1 MERLKIVIT
10 GASGFIGQHLV
21 ENFKDNPGVDVVAVS
36 RREFKNSY
44 MVLDYTETPV
54 GDVLIHLAE
63 DNNTESVAAKGE
75 AYEKTT
81 LSTLDSL
88 LSKRYKRIVYVST
101 SVLYGD
107 YTRCPHKTS
116 DEIQSDSPYKR
127 IKVLSEQAVLGRS
140 NGFVVRLGN
149 VYGPLMSEK
158 NVLSKILNQIPGD
171 GNLVVNDSS
180 PIRDFIWINDVA
192 NGIMAV
198 ALSEIFETEIN
209 HIFNIGTSIGTS
221 IGDLAQL
228 ALEIAGQPERRV
240 VSKVHSENRSSII
253 LNYDETTR
261 ACGWVPQTSLREG
274 ICILLNS
281 NLEAAK

>member
-1 MERLKIVIT
+1 VERIKIVIT

-21 ENFKDNPGVDVVAVS
+21 ENFKSNPGVDVVAVS

-44 MVLDYTETPV
+44 KVLDYAQTPL

-63 DNNTESVAAKGE
+63 DNNTESVAAKGK

-81 LSTLDSL
+81 LTTLDSL
-88 LSKRYKRIVYVST
+88 LSKGYGRIVYVSS

-116 DEIQSDSPYKR
+116 DEVQSDSPYKR
-127 IKVLSEQAVLGRS
+127 IKVLSEQAVLGKP
-140 NGFVVRLGN
+140 NGLVVRLGN
-149 VYGPLMSEK
+149 VYGPLMSQK
-158 NVLSKILNQIPGD
+158 NVLSKILNQIPDD

-198 ALSEIFETEIN
+198 AQLEIFENKISRIYNLGTSV
-209 HIFNIGTSIGTS
+209 GTSIG
-221 IGDLAQL
+221 GLAQL
-228 ALEIAGQPERRV
+228 ALEIAGQPERRI
-240 VSKVHSENRSSII
+240 VSKIHSKKESSIV
-253 LNYDETTR
+253 LNYEDTTR

-274 ICILLNS
+274 LRSLLHS
-281 NLEAAK
+281 SLEATK